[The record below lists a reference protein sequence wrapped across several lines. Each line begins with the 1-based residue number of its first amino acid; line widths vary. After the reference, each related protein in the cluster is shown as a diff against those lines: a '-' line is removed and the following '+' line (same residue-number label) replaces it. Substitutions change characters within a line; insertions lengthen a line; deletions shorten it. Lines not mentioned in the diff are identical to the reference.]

1 MQDSNFFANA
11 SDRLP
16 AFFAAK
22 MLPSLLP
29 GMIAIGTVYNAIS
42 HDCGPKHEKINGRIV
57 LERDSFL
64 EWLSSRPRIVR
75 RVKNDNDAETEV

>member
-1 MQDSNFFANA
+1 MQDSNFFKKATE
-11 SDRLP
+11 SLP

-29 GMIAIGTVYNAIS
+29 GMIAVGTVYNAIS
-42 HDCGPKHEKINGRIV
+42 HNVGPKHEKINGRIV

-64 EWLSSRPRIVR
+64 AWLSSRPRIEQR
-75 RVKNDNDAETEV
+75 LKNDNTTKAEV